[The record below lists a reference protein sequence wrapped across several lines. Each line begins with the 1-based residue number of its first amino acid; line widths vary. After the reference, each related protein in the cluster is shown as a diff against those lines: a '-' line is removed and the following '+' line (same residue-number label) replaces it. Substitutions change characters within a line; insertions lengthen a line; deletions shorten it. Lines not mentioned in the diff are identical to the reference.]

1 MDTNKYLP
9 FWLKEAKLTQER
21 RNELQL
27 VLENEGEFYKQFL
40 ASYNTQQARMCIE
53 AWLAKNRLSR
63 YHANAY
69 DRELMSQYFRQQWN
83 VDLERHHGDA
93 SWLFDKF
100 NLKEADVALNRPPKS
115 ARPCDEPHPSFT
127 PPPENLMTK
136 LIKIESRVFV
146 NGTDVSNYAD
156 ADLYNLIAEQEKAI
170 GELEKIQT
178 KPKRLQNEINE
189 RRAGIEALVK
199 MLDERDTATSK

>member
-1 MDTNKYLP
+1 MDIKKYLP

-21 RNELQL
+21 RDELQL

-40 ASYNTQQARMCIE
+40 VSYNTQQARMCIK
-53 AWLAKNRLSR
+53 AWLLKNKITQ
-63 YHANAY
+63 YGANAY
-69 DRELMSQYFRQQWN
+69 DRELMSQYFCWRWD
-83 VDLERHHGDA
+83 VELERHNSDA
-93 SWLFDKF
+93 AWLFDKF

-146 NGTDVSNYAD
+146 NGTDVTGYAD

>member
-1 MDTNKYLP
+1 MDISKYLP

-21 RNELQL
+21 RDELQL
-27 VLENEGEFYKQFL
+27 VLENEGEFYRSFVHL
-40 ASYNTQQARMCIE
+40 TCTQKARMLIE
-53 AWLAKNRLSR
+53 AWLRNHAISR
-63 YHANAY
+63 MQANAY
-69 DRELMSQYFRQQWN
+69 DRELLSQHFCWHWD
-83 VDLERHHGDA
+83 VDLKRHPEDA
-93 SWLFDKF
+93 AWLFDKF
-100 NLKEADVALNRPPKS
+100 NLKEANVALNRPPKS

-146 NGTDVSNYAD
+146 NGTDVSNFAD

-178 KPKRLQNEINE
+178 KPKRLQNEIAE